1 MRYTNSP
8 AKVRTFS
15 DIRKKNA
22 TKYELF
28 LTYAKKMLRKL
39 IF

>member
-22 TKYELF
+22 TKVDF
-28 LTYAKKMLRKL
+28 LNPNGK
-39 IF
+39 IFGMMD